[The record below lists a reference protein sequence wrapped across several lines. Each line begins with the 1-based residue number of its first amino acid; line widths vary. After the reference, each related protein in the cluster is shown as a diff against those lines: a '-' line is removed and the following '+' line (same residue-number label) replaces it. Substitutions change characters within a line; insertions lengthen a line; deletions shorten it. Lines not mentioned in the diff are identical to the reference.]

1 VPDEPRIRGAS
12 TWPTLTLQGARS
24 AGLQWDI
31 AVSPSVKRLAL
42 CVELGTAALVIR
54 QFEIGGTAFVR
65 TSMAALA
72 GAAVHSVLPV
82 RLRLGFFITLSICAI
97 YLVLGAWAGTWVVG
111 TGVAVL
117 GICHL
122 PLSFRIRGALL
133 VVACAALAALR
144 LEWLPLPFEAAVLPV
159 LGSMFVFRTL
169 IYFYDLRHERS
180 AWSPGYAL
188 GYFFLLPNVC
198 FALFPVVD
206 FKTFRRT
213 HLQDDPD
220 WTAQVGL
227 QWISRGIVHLVL
239 YRGVYLYATIP
250 PSEVTSVWGLA
261 RFVATSFA
269 LYMRVSG
276 IFHLVVGMLHLFGF
290 ALPETHHRYFLSAGV
305 SDFWRRINIYWK
317 DFMLKLFF
325 YPAYFRLRRR
335 GAVAALV
342 LSTLYVVV
350 MTWFLHACQWFW
362 IEGSFPLRWQ
372 DGVFWT
378 ILATLMT
385 AGTLA
390 EFRRKEPRGDAVIIS
405 RPRLLAARAV
415 RIVATFVGISTLWS
429 LWTSD
434 SLEEWIAVWSVLGNG
449 WAGDTI
455 SRLMGPVGVV
465 IGAALLGIASVVPD
479 AEGRSALTADRHLR
493 GPSPFWSVA
502 GLTSV
507 TLLVLALAG
516 SPELWRAFAPPLEE
530 AMAPLRSAP
539 LNQVDLARLQR
550 GYYEDLMNADRF
562 NSRLWELTLK
572 RSPGWGTTTPVMRE
586 TGDYR
591 VYELPPFAN
600 VVFKGARLHTN
611 GWGMRDREYTR
622 SKPKGTYRI
631 ALLGASYVM
640 GSGVGDDETFEGLLE
655 ERINRELT
663 PRSGLHYEILNFAV
677 GGYGPLQ
684 RLMTLERKA
693 FAFEPDAVL
702 YVAQAGDLVAEV
714 QEMRLAIERDAW
726 PPYPFVRDLLAQ
738 AGIRNGMSEEEML
751 RRLRPDAQA
760 LLSWVYDTIAKQ
772 CAERGV
778 LPMWGWLPSL
788 NPRGASIPAPRPPP
802 GFVAMNL
809 EGLFDGRDLAG
820 LRLTDWDFHPNAE
833 GHRMIADR
841 LYAEILERGGID
853 LLRPGFRQAL
863 EGQ

>member
-1 VPDEPRIRGAS
+1 MPDELRIRGTS
-12 TWPTLTLQGARS
+12 TWPTLTLQSARS

-42 CVELGTAALVIR
+42 CVELGVAALVIR

-72 GAAVHSVLPV
+72 GAAVHAVLPA
-82 RLRLGFFITLSICAI
+82 RLRLGFFVTLSICAI
-97 YLVLGAWAGTWVVG
+97 YLVLGAWAGTWVVAIG
-111 TGVAVL
+111 LAVL
-117 GICHL
+117 AICHL

-133 VVACAALAALR
+133 VVACGALAALR

-169 IYFYDLRHERS
+169 IYFYDLRHERF

-220 WTAQVGL
+220 WNAQVGL

-239 YRGVYLYATIP
+239 YRAVYLYATIP
-250 PSEVTSVWGLA
+250 PSEVTSVWDLA
-261 RFVATSFA
+261 RFVVTSFA

-276 IFHLVVGMLHLFGF
+276 IFHVVVGMLHLFGF
-290 ALPETHHRYFLSAGV
+290 ALPETHHRYFLSTGV
-305 SDFWRRINIYWK
+305 GDFWRRINIYWK

-335 GAVAALV
+335 GAAAALV
-342 LSTLYVVV
+342 LSTVYVVV

-378 ILATLMT
+378 ILAILMT
-385 AGTLA
+385 AATLA

-405 RPRLLAARAV
+405 RPRLLAVRAARVA
-415 RIVATFVGISTLWS
+415 ATFVGISILWS

-449 WAGDTI
+449 WAGETA

-465 IGAALLGIASVVPD
+465 IGTALLAVASTIPE
-479 AEGRSALTADRHLR
+479 ATAARSAVASDRHLQ
-493 GPSPFWSVA
+493 GASSFWNAA
-502 GLTSV
+502 GVTSV

-516 SPELWRAFAPPLEE
+516 SPEVCRAFAPPLDE
-530 AMAPLRSAP
+530 AMAPLRSVS
-539 LNQVDLARLQR
+539 LNRVDLARLQR

-562 NSRLWELTLK
+562 NSQLWELTLK
-572 RSPGWGTTTPVMRE
+572 RSPGWGKTPLWGPTR
-586 TGDYR
+586 DYR
-591 VYELPPFAN
+591 GHELIPFAN
-600 VVFKGARLHTN
+600 LVFKGARLHTN
-611 GWGMRDREYTR
+611 GWGMRDREYSR
-622 SKPKGTYRI
+622 SKPRGTYRI
-631 ALLGASYVM
+631 ALLGGSFVM
-640 GSGVGDDETFEGLLE
+640 GSGVGDDETFETLLE
-655 ERINRELT
+655 ERLNRELGA
-663 PRSGLHYEILNFAV
+663 RSGLRYEILNFAV

-684 RLMTLERKA
+684 RLMSLELKA

-702 YVAQAGDLVAEV
+702 HVAQAGDLLMEIHDL
-714 QEMRLAIERDAW
+714 RLATERDSW
-726 PPYPFVRDLLAQ
+726 PPYPFVRELLQQ
-738 AGIRNGMSEEEML
+738 AGVRKGMSEAEML
-751 RRLRPDAQA
+751 RRLRPRAQT
-760 LLSWVYDTIAKQ
+760 LLSWVDDTIAKQ

-778 LPMWGWLPSL
+778 LPLWAWLPSL
-788 NPRGASIPAPRPPP
+788 DPRTASMPAPHPPP